1 MKVVNS
7 KNNSLSII
15 GYCDIKPVVSRPDD
29 DLGKLAATS
38 AAVAAVGMSSSVA
51 KNAPRL
57 QRMLSVPC
65 YKMLFLCRRTA
76 SAAAAAVADT
86 AGWQLTEHLLPLE
99 APIAYLAGWAQ
110 SLLPS
115 PKQLPLKIAR
125 RRPVGARIVS
135 AASKTG
141 QTPIGGERVCVVTD
155 SRRVCLSARP
165 RSVGSSRRLI
175 VARSFVVLD
184 TVSAGVGRRN
194 SKRDRRRRTHG
205 IGGQLTLIGASR
217 PEVIVKK

>member
-1 MKVVNS
+1 
-7 KNNSLSII
+7 
-15 GYCDIKPVVSRPDD
+15 
-29 DLGKLAATS
+29 
-38 AAVAAVGMSSSVA
+38 
-51 KNAPRL
+51 
-57 QRMLSVPC
+57 
-65 YKMLFLCRRTA
+65 MLFLCRRTA

-141 QTPIGGERVCVVTD
+141 QTPIGSERVCVVTD
-155 SRRVCLSARP
+155 SRRVCLSVCLSARP

-194 SKRDRRRRTHG
+194 SKRDRRRRSHG